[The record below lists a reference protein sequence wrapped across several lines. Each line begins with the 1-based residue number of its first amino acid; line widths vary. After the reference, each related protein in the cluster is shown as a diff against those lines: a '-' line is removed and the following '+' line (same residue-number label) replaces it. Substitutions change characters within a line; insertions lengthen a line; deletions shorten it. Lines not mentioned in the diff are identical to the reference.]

1 MRDKTN
7 MTKENILIV
16 DDEPVILN
24 TSSEILRRAGY
35 KVITVSSGE
44 DGYEQLKTGE
54 FDAVITDIKMSG
66 MGGIAFINK
75 IREDVSTDIPII
87 VITGHGT
94 IDTAIESMKHGAQGF
109 ILKPFTPFELK
120 SSVEDVIRKSNIIR
134 ENMRLKAFLPIFEV
148 NKKLLSELDI
158 NSLLKIIVEESSRY
172 TSCDRASLMLL
183 EDDGSLILKASLGLA
198 VDSDTAIR
206 IKTGEGISGWVAEN
220 REPLLLNKDSDIPEN
235 LRDMMKSQEIRSAL
249 CIPIIIKE
257 KLHGVL
263 NLSKTTDSQ
272 PFTHS
277 DMDMVS
283 VLCGQAAIALENS
296 KLYGKVHGLYI
307 GIIATLASAIEARDP
322 YTAGHAIRMAEYS
335 KSIAIKLGVSDREV
349 ETIYRAGLLHD
360 IGKIGIPD
368 HILLK
373 KGYLDENEARIMRD
387 HPEIGGKILDKM
399 EGLGDVAAIVRQ
411 HHTYF
416 DGRNSLNNTKGKEI
430 LIGAR
435 IISVADAFEAMTSV
449 RPYKKAI
456 PVSEAVKELKKM
468 SAIQFDPEVVDA
480 FVDMLMVKRMI

>member
-1 MRDKTN
+1 MP
-7 MTKENILIV
+7 KENILIV
-16 DDEPVILN
+16 DDEIVILN

-35 KVITVSSGE
+35 NVITVSSGE
-44 DGYEQLKTGE
+44 DGYEQLKAGE
-54 FDAVITDIKMSG
+54 FDVVITDIKMSG
-66 MGGIAFINK
+66 MGGMTLIKK
-75 IREDVSTDIPII
+75 IREDVSADIPII

-94 IDTAIESMKHGAQGF
+94 IDTAIESMKQGAQGF
-109 ILKPFTPFELK
+109 ILKPFTPHELK
-120 SSVEDVIRKSNIIR
+120 SSVEDVIRKNDIIK
-134 ENMRLKAFLPIFEV
+134 ENLRLKAFIPIFEM

-158 NSLLKIIVEESSRY
+158 NSLLKSIVEESSRY
-172 TSCDRASLMLL
+172 TSSDRASLMLL
-183 EDDGSLILKASLGLA
+183 EDDGSLILKASIGLE

-206 IKTGEGISGWVAEN
+206 LKIGEGIAGWVAEN
-220 REPLLLNKDSDIPEN
+220 REPLLLNEDSDIPQN
-235 LRDMMKSQEIRSAL
+235 LKDMMKSQEIRSAL

-277 DMDMVS
+277 DMELVS

-296 KLYGKVHGLYI
+296 RLYGRVQYIYI

-335 KSIAIKLGVSDREV
+335 KGVAVKMGVSDREI
-349 ETIYRAGLLHD
+349 ETIYRAGILHD

-373 KGYLDENEARIMRD
+373 KGSLNEDEVRIMRD

-399 EGLGDVAAIVRQ
+399 DGLGDVAAIVRQ

-416 DGRNSLNNTKGKEI
+416 DGRNGLDNTKGKEI
-430 LIGAR
+430 LLGAR
-435 IISVADAFEAMTSV
+435 IIAVADAFEAMTSV

-456 PVSEAVKELKKM
+456 SVSEAVKELKKM
-468 SAIQFDPEVVDA
+468 SGSQFDPEVVDA
-480 FVDMLMVKRMI
+480 FVDMLNLKEMI

>member
-1 MRDKTN
+1 

-24 TSSEILRRAGY
+24 TSSETLKRAGY
-35 KVITVSSGE
+35 KVMTVSSGE
-44 DGYEQLKTGE
+44 DGYEKLKTGE
-54 FDAVITDIKMSG
+54 FDVVITDIKMSG
-66 MGGIAFINK
+66 MGGITLIKK
-75 IREDVSTDIPII
+75 IREDISTDIPII

-120 SSVEDVIRKSNIIR
+120 SSVEDVIRKGNIIR
-134 ENMRLKAFLPIFEV
+134 ENIRLKAFLPLFEV

-158 NSLLKIIVEESSRY
+158 DRLLKIIVEESSRY
-172 TSCDRASLMLL
+172 TSCDRASFMLL
-183 EDDGSLILKASLGLA
+183 EDGSLILKASIGIE
-198 VDSDTAIR
+198 VDSDTPLR
-206 IKTGEGISGWVAEN
+206 IKIGEGIAGWVAEN
-220 REPLLLNKDSDIPEN
+220 REPLLLNEDSDIPRN
-235 LRDMMKSQEIRSAL
+235 LKDMMKSHEIRSAL

-257 KLHGVL
+257 ELHGVL
-263 NLSKTTDSQ
+263 NLAKTTDSQ

-277 DMDMVS
+277 DMELVS

-296 KLYGKVHGLYI
+296 RLYGRVQDVYI

-335 KSIAIKLGVSDREV
+335 KSIAVKMGVSGREI
-349 ETIYRAGLLHD
+349 ETIYRAGILHD

-373 KGYLDENEARIMRD
+373 RGALDEDEVRTMRD

-399 EGLGDVAAIVRQ
+399 DGLGDVAAIVRQ

-416 DGRNSLNNTKGKEI
+416 DGSSSLNNAKGKDI
-430 LIGAR
+430 LLGAR
-435 IISVADAFEAMTSV
+435 IIAVADAFEAMTSV

-456 PVSEAVKELKKM
+456 SVLEAVKELKKM
-468 SAIQFDPEVVDA
+468 SGTQFDPEVVNA
-480 FVDMLMVKRMI
+480 FVDILSVKGMI

>member
-1 MRDKTN
+1 MPK
-7 MTKENILIV
+7 KNILVI

-24 TSSEILRRAGY
+24 ASSEILKRAGY
-35 KVITVSSGE
+35 MVTTVSSGE
-44 DGYEQLKTGE
+44 DGYEQLKAGE
-54 FDAVITDIKMSG
+54 FDVVITDIKMSG
-66 MGGIAFINK
+66 MGGMTLIKN

-109 ILKPFTPFELK
+109 ILKPFTSFELK

-134 ENMRLKAFLPIFEV
+134 ENIRLKAFLPLFEV

-158 NSLLKIIVEESSRY
+158 NRLLHIIVEESSRY

-183 EDDGSLILKASLGLA
+183 EDDGSLILKASIGLE
-198 VDSDTAIR
+198 VDSGTAIR
-206 IKTGEGISGWVAEN
+206 IKMGEGIAGWVAKN
-220 REPLLLNKDSDIPEN
+220 REPLLLNEDSDIPRN
-235 LRDMMKSQEIRSAL
+235 LKDMMKSQEIRSAL

-257 KLHGVL
+257 ELHGVL
-263 NLSKTTDSQ
+263 NLAKTTGSQ

-277 DMDMVS
+277 DMELVS

-296 KLYGKVHGLYI
+296 KLYSRVQYVYI

-335 KSIAIKLGVSDREV
+335 KSIAVKMGVSGMEIEV
-349 ETIYRAGLLHD
+349 IYRAGILHD

-373 KGYLDENEARIMRD
+373 RGPLDEDEVRIMRD

-399 EGLGDVAAIVRQ
+399 DGLGEVAAIVRQ
-411 HHTYF
+411 HHTHF

-430 LIGAR
+430 LLGAR
-435 IISVADAFEAMTSV
+435 IIAVADAFEAMTSV

-456 PVSEAVKELKKM
+456 SVSDAVKELKKM
-468 SAIQFDPEVVDA
+468 SGTQFDTEVVDA
-480 FVDMLMVKRMI
+480 FVDMLNMKGMI

>member
-1 MRDKTN
+1 MPK
-7 MTKENILIV
+7 KNILIV

-24 TSSEILRRAGY
+24 ASSEILKRAGY
-35 KVITVSSGE
+35 NVITVSSGE
-44 DGYEQLKTGE
+44 DGYEQLKAGE
-54 FDAVITDIKMSG
+54 FDVVITDIKMSG
-66 MGGIAFINK
+66 MGGMTLIKK
-75 IREDVSTDIPII
+75 IREDVSADIPII

-109 ILKPFTPFELK
+109 ILKPFTPHELK
-120 SSVEDVIRKSNIIR
+120 SSVEDVIKKSDIIK
-134 ENMRLKAFLPIFEV
+134 ENLRLKAFLPLFEV

-158 NSLLKIIVEESSRY
+158 NRLLKSIVEESSRY

-183 EDDGSLILKASLGLA
+183 GDDGSLVLKASIGLE
-198 VDSDTAIR
+198 VDSDTALR
-206 IKTGEGISGWVAEN
+206 IKIGEGIAGWVAEN
-220 REPLLLNKDSDIPEN
+220 REPLLLNEDSDIPRN
-235 LRDMMKSQEIRSAL
+235 LKDMMKSHEIRSAL

-257 KLHGVL
+257 ELQGVL
-263 NLSKTTDSQ
+263 NLSKTTGSQ

-277 DMDMVS
+277 DMELAS

-296 KLYGKVHGLYI
+296 RLYGRVQDVYI

-335 KSIAIKLGVSDREV
+335 KSIAVRMGVSGREI
-349 ETIYRAGLLHD
+349 ETIYRAGILHD

-373 KGYLDENEARIMRD
+373 KGSLNEDEVRIMRD

-399 EGLGDVAAIVRQ
+399 DGLGDVASIVRQ

-416 DGRNSLNNTKGKEI
+416 DGSSSLNNAKGKEI
-430 LIGAR
+430 LLGAR
-435 IISVADAFEAMTSV
+435 IIAVADAFEAMTSV

-456 PVSEAVKELKKM
+456 SVLDAAKELKKM
-468 SAIQFDPEVVDA
+468 SGIQFDPEVVNA
-480 FVDMLMVKRMI
+480 FVDILGEKGMI